1 MRNRVWHL
9 RLDRKCSSAVCASSY
24 AAATARFQSV
34 QPLYLAATDIHAHH
48 AYNTKRRSRLCG
60 YLAGEWTLTAYGR
73 SLSPTNIR
81 RKNPLGPSPGPLW
94 SRSPSAG
101 ILFLLLL
108 AFRIWLW
115 LRLAARMGR
124 ILVPNVALFVTEA
137 LFGSGLRPPKSGMR
151 GGLLRES
158 RIRFLF
164 KPKRGSVERDAG
176 NICGPCFA
184 GAD

>member
-1 MRNRVWHL
+1 MRNRVWRL
-9 RLDRKCSSAVCASSY
+9 RLDRTCSSAVCASSY
-24 AAATARFQSV
+24 AAAAARFQSV

-124 ILVPNVALFVTEA
+124 ILVPNVALFVIEK
-137 LFGSGLRPPKSGMR
+137 LRSRHHIGLREIAPGFYLSPIYAIFVSQCA
-151 GGLLRES
+151 
-158 RIRFLF
+158 
-164 KPKRGSVERDAG
+164 V
-176 NICGPCFA
+176 
-184 GAD
+184 